1 MIRFYKF
8 ISFFFF
14 PGAVAVFAYAFLL
27 NLASEIPHYAFPYNG
42 MHLAETAQ
50 NANSTLTANTTANHH
65 ILPFFQLNALLPLFC
80 YILLPMAIVFYLK
93 FTGKIQSIQLPKAED
108 RKIPLMASLFLAF
121 FVVQFHIYA
130 LSNPEYLWLGK
141 SLPHKLYAELAQT
154 HIRKWLST
162 HIAWELTT
170 FSILIFLTLFI
181 NFLITSFM
189 NFKISIHQSA
199 VTTTSIF
206 LIASLQRI
214 HKYAVQF
221 PQNIDLQ
228 LPQYLNH
235 PALLPVTILL
245 ALLLIVTMYISR
257 LNLKAHTPKEL
268 NAAIILSCVINIP
281 CALILSLLYPH

>member
-42 MHLAETAQ
+42 MHTT
-50 NANSTLTANTTANHH
+50 NNSTVNHH
-65 ILPFFQLNALLPLFC
+65 ILPFFQLNSLLPLFC
-80 YILLPMAIVFYLK
+80 YILLPMAVVFYLK
-93 FTGKIQSIQLPKAED
+93 FTGKIDSIQLPKAED

-121 FVVQFHIYA
+121 FVVQFHIYCV
-130 LSNPEYLWLGK
+130 SNPEYVWLGK
-141 SLPHKLYAELAQT
+141 SLPHKLHTELAQE

-181 NFLITSFM
+181 NFLITLFM

-199 VTTTSIF
+199 VTTTTIF
-206 LIASLQRI
+206 LVASLQRI
-214 HKYAVQF
+214 HQYAAQF
-221 PQNIDLQ
+221 PQNTDLQ
-228 LPQYLNH
+228 LPKYLNR
-235 PALLPVTILL
+235 PYLLLAAISI
-245 ALLLIVTMYISR
+245 ALLLIVAMYFSR
-257 LNLKAHTPKEL
+257 LRLKAHTPKEL

-281 CALILSLLYPH
+281 CALILALLYPH